1 MTSCFNVKK
10 PSIVVSLYPNST
22 PPTLPIKYKIFS
34 RRKPK
39 RFLISLKYY
48 NQKLPLPCQINVQ
61 NSDKCSF
68 PNNDLCKLN
77 FYKKKLILKFHF
89 CKF

>member
-1 MTSCFNVKK
+1 MRGINIFSTFLTVINF
-10 PSIVVSLYPNST
+10 SISI
-22 PPTLPIKYKIFS
+22 PIKYKIFS

-68 PNNDLCKLN
+68 PNSDLCKLN
-77 FYKKKLILKFHF
+77 FYKKKLSLKFHF